1 MRKLMNVLLV
11 VLIAAILIAG
21 GVGGYLWY
29 STKQQADQIVMMA
42 QPFAEISYGG
52 IVLSPTGS
60 TGVKQVRI
68 MPHFIHDVITI
79 DTIRLNAPNI
89 LALLDLRRQLSQ
101 GKIPPALSLSF
112 HDVELALHGGILGPP
127 PSQVQHVS
135 PFDNLDALGCGPVT
149 RFSGAEWQ
157 EMGFERF
164 VGNLEVGYRLDA
176 ARNRLELRVDSHT
189 RNWAA
194 LNLDIGLAVATS
206 PQSVMDLAS
215 FTPQLASLRF
225 VLRDDGFNALRNN
238 YCAVKAGKT
247 IPDYIADHVRL
258 VAERLRANGIALGP
272 GLLEAYRRHL
282 TEGGQ
287 LTVIAE
293 PAAPIDPAELQ
304 FYAPADVVKL
314 LGLVVQVNEAVVA
327 DLSIT
332 WDAAKVAEAL
342 GSEARPEPDVVET
355 PPVRQQPV
363 IVRQDYHP
371 TPVGELGR
379 HVGRNARLQTT
390 TGARYLGR
398 LDAVA
403 EGVVRITI
411 RRSGGT
417 VTLSL
422 RAGDI
427 TSAEVVY

>member
-1 MRKLMNVLLV
+1 MRKLMNVLFV

-68 MPHFIHDVITI
+68 MPHFVNDVITI
-79 DTIRLNAPNI
+79 GTIQLNAPNI
-89 LALLDLRRQLSQ
+89 LALLDIRRHLSQ
-101 GKIPPALSLSF
+101 GKPPPALSLSF
-112 HDVELALHGGILGPP
+112 HDVELSLHGGLLGPA

-272 GLLEAYRRHL
+272 GLLEAYRRYL
-282 TEGGQ
+282 TEGGH
-287 LTVIAE
+287 LTVVAN
-293 PAAPIDPAELQ
+293 PPVPIDPAELQ
-304 FYAPADVVKL
+304 FYAAEDVVKL
-314 LGLVVQVNEAVVA
+314 LGLTLQVNETAVA
-327 DLSIT
+327 DLSIA

-427 TSAEVVY
+427 TAAEVVY

>member
-42 QPFAEISYGG
+42 QPFAEISYDG

-68 MPHFIHDVITI
+68 MPHLVNDVITI
-79 DTIRLNAPNI
+79 GTIQLNAPNI
-89 LALLDLRRQLSQ
+89 LALLDIRRHLSQ
-101 GKIPPALSLSF
+101 GKLPPALSLSF

-164 VGNLEVGYRLDA
+164 VGNLEVGYRLDD
-176 ARNRLELRVDSHT
+176 ARNVLELRIDSHA
-189 RNWAA
+189 RDWGRV
-194 LNLDIGLAVATS
+194 NLDLGLTVPAS
-206 PQSVMDLAS
+206 PASLVDLTG
-215 FTPQLASLRF
+215 FTPRLASLRF
-225 VLRDDGFNALRNN
+225 VLRDDGLNALRNN

-247 IPDYIADHVRL
+247 IPDYIAEHVRL
-258 VAERLRANGIALGP
+258 VAERLRANGIDLGP
-272 GLLEAYRRHL
+272 GLLEAYRRYL
-282 TEGGQ
+282 TEGGH
-287 LTVIAE
+287 LTVVAN
-293 PAAPIDPAELQ
+293 PPVPIDPVELQ
-304 FYAPADVVKL
+304 FYAAEDVVKL
-314 LGLVVQVNEAVVA
+314 LGLTLQVNETAVT
-327 DLSIT
+327 DLAVT
-332 WDAAKVAEAL
+332 WDAAKVAKAL
-342 GSEARPEPDVVET
+342 GSEARMEPDVEET
-355 PPVRQQPV
+355 PPVRQQPA
-363 IVRQDYHP
+363 IVRQAYHP
-371 TPVGELGR
+371 TPVGELDR

-390 TGARYLGR
+390 TGAQYLGR

-403 EGVVRITI
+403 EGIVRITI

-422 RAGDI
+422 RADDI
-427 TSAEVVY
+427 TAAEVVY

>member
-1 MRKLMNVLLV
+1 MRKLMNILLV
-11 VLIAAILIAG
+11 IFVAALLIAG

-42 QPFAEISYGG
+42 KPFAEISYGG
-52 IVLSPTGS
+52 IELSPTGS
-60 TGVKQVRI
+60 TGAKKVRVV
-68 MPHFIHDVITI
+68 PYFVNDVITI
-79 DTIRLNAPNI
+79 GAIRLNAPNI
-89 LALLDLRRQLSQ
+89 LALLDIRRQLSQ

-127 PSQVQHVS
+127 PSRVQHVS
-135 PFDNLDALGCGPVT
+135 PFDNLDALGCGPII

-157 EMGFERF
+157 EMGLERF
-164 VGNLEVGYRLDA
+164 VGNLEIGYRLDTT
-176 ARNRLELRVDSHT
+176 RNVLELRIDSHT
-189 RNWAA
+189 RDWAA
-194 LNLDIGLAVATS
+194 LNLDVGLAMTAS

-215 FTPQLASLRF
+215 FTPRLAQLNF

-238 YCAVKAGKT
+238 YCAAKAGKT
-247 IPDYIADHVRL
+247 IPDYIAEHVRL
-258 VAERLRANGIALGP
+258 VAERLRVNGINLGP
-272 GLLEAYRRHL
+272 GLLEAYRRYL

-287 LTVIAE
+287 LTVVAT
-293 PAAPIDPAELQ
+293 PPAPIDPTELQ
-304 FYAPADVVKL
+304 FYAAEDVVKL
-314 LGLVVQVNEAVVA
+314 LGLTLQVNQTAVT
-327 DLSIT
+327 DLSVN
-332 WDAAKVAEAL
+332 WDAAKVARAL
-342 GSEARPEPDVVET
+342 GSEPKPEPEVADT
-355 PPVRQQPV
+355 PTISQQSA
-363 IVRQDYHP
+363 IVRQAYHP

-390 TGARYLGR
+390 TGAQYLGR
-398 LDAVA
+398 LDTIA
-403 EGVVRITI
+403 EDIIKITI

>member
-342 GSEARPEPDVVET
+342 GSEARPEPDVADT
-355 PPVRQQPV
+355 PLIRQQPV

-403 EGVVRITI
+403 EGIVRITI

-427 TSAEVVY
+427 TAAEVVY